1 MESEVATPR
10 RTAAVAVEV
19 VSDPTVM
26 SGEPVVRGTRILAA
40 TILSYLRSGCS
51 AEQIFRDYPSLP
63 VDGIDAV
70 VRWAETTY
78 GPEWKSVGWVEPL
91 CETHQGMNAIR

>member
-1 MESEVATPR
+1 MEREMAAPS
-10 RTAAVAVEV
+10 RTAVVTVEV

-40 TILSYLRSGCS
+40 TILSYLRSECP
-51 AEQIFRDYPSLP
+51 AEEIFRDYPSLP
-63 VDGIDAV
+63 VDGLDAV

-78 GPEWKSVGWVEPL
+78 GPEWKSADVPVP
-91 CETHQGMNAIR
+91 HH

>member
-1 MESEVATPR
+1 MAQTRAMAMEMAAPG
-10 RTAAVAVEV
+10 RTAAVSTDV

-40 TILSYLRSGCS
+40 TILSYLRSECP

-78 GPEWKSVGWVEPL
+78 GPEWKSADVPAP
-91 CETHQGMNAIR
+91 HN

>member
-1 MESEVATPR
+1 LVEKTRAMERRMAAPR

-40 TILSYLRSGCS
+40 TILSYLRSECS

-78 GPEWKSVGWVEPL
+78 GPKWKSADVPAP
-91 CETHQGMNAIR
+91 HD